1 MRFSLLIFLFFS
13 FFRCL
18 KCNEYLCLSSEIRK
32 IGSQYACISDDLKN
46 HVFCKKSD
54 KIVHDGKEIT
64 IGHGKFICRKCG
76 EGLGNFGLHKEIYFP
91 LPYIKAI
98 KIEDDLKKGD
108 TLKKWKE
115 VEKKYFTPSPLTEED
130 LERIAGAGK
139 LVDFDWALMDRYGG
153 IIHMVWYNIDWF
165 Y

>member
-1 MRFSLLIFLFFS
+1 MRFFFADISIFFS

-32 IGSQYACISDDLKN
+32 IGSQYACISDDVKN
-46 HVFCKKSD
+46 HVFFKKSE
-54 KIVHDGKEIT
+54 KIIHDGKEIT
-64 IGHGKFICRKCG
+64 IGFGKFICRKCG

-108 TLKKWKE
+108 TLKRWKE

-139 LVDFDWALMDRYGG
+139 LVDFD
-153 IIHMVWYNIDWF
+153 
-165 Y
+165 